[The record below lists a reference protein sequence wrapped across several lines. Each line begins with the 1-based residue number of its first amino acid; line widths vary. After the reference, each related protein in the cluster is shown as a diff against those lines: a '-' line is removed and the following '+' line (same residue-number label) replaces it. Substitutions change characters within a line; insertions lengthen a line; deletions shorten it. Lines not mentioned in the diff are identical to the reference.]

1 MHTYGKIGG
10 MTLSA
15 VYTKPIDLLQ
25 WTTHDEA
32 RFAARIDPDG
42 PDGCHL
48 WTGPTRKD
56 GYGYF
61 FWQGSPNWR
70 VHRLAFALA
79 NGEIDPA
86 LTIDHLCQV
95 RLCVN
100 PAHMEQISLRE
111 NGLRGNSWVNGTC
124 SRGHDLRESAYP
136 CRRDN
141 GGLHWYCKVCYRER
155 ARERRH
161 LIRDAKNKLGLSTS
175 AYVAQYGRS
184 KETAL
189 AILGRA

>member
-1 MHTYGKIGG
+1 

-48 WTGPTRKD
+48 WLGTARN
-56 GYGYF
+56 GYGDF
-61 FWQGSPNWR
+61 FWQGSPHWR
-70 VHRLAFALA
+70 AHRLAFALA

-86 LTIDHLCQV
+86 LTINHLCRV

-100 PAHMEQISLRE
+100 PDHLEQVSLRE
-111 NGLRGNSWVNGTC
+111 NALHGDRWIDGTC
-124 SRGHDLRESAYP
+124 PRGHDLSESIRPRRAGSHQMYCRACHRESAQ
-136 CRRDN
+136 
-141 GGLHWYCKVCYRER
+141 
-155 ARERRH
+155 ERRH